1 MRRTP
6 APNPRKTSSDR
17 RRRMSDARCYT
28 VPDLIT
34 KLQIPRASFYALKAQ
49 GRLPFLEELK
59 PRLGRI
65 RRYRADLVDRYLN
78 GEYKAPLR
86 KFKRTA

>member
-1 MRRTP
+1 
-6 APNPRKTSSDR
+6 
-17 RRRMSDARCYT
+17 MSDARCYT
-28 VPDLIT
+28 VPDVIA

-86 KFKRTA
+86 KFKRSA

>member
-1 MRRTP
+1 M
-6 APNPRKTSSDR
+6 PRKTPSDR

-28 VPDLIT
+28 VAQVCEKI
-34 KLQIPRASFYALKAQ
+34 QVPRASFYLLRAQ

-65 RRYRADLVDRYLN
+65 ARYRADLVDRYLT
-78 GEYKAPLR
+78 GEYKAPAKAPLR
-86 KFKRTA
+86 KFKRSA